1 MYLGDKLLYHMYTT
15 YIISVENNSFIDKE
29 WAKK

>member
-1 MYLGDKLLYHMYTT
+1 MYLGEKLLYHMYTT
-15 YIISVENNSFIDKE
+15 YIISVENISFTNQE